1 MKKLSLSNAEV
12 LQLDQELNGFFDQVA
27 RKQVN
32 GLLSE
37 PLPIKTKYWL
47 ERINSQITARKA
59 SIEKL
64 RNEIVEKL
72 GEEIDGV
79 KQIPL
84 TIEEGKGK
92 DKKIVQNPKIKEFTE
107 EFGKV
112 LDEVEDLD
120 IPTLTIDDLGTAS
133 TEVRLNVFMKLVEE
147 QE

>member
-1 MKKLSLSNAEV
+1 MKKLSLSNAEI
-12 LQLDQELNGFFDQVA
+12 LQLDEELNGYVNQATREQV
-27 RKQVN
+27 K

-47 ERINSQITARKA
+47 ERINSQVSSRKT

-72 GEEIDGV
+72 GDEIDGV

-84 TIEEGKGK
+84 TIEEGKG
-92 DKKIVQNPKIKEFTE
+92 DKKKVVQNPKLKEFAE

-112 LDEVEDLD
+112 LDEKEDID
-120 IPTLTIDDLGTAS
+120 IPVLTIEDLGTAS
-133 TEVRLNVFMKLVEE
+133 TQVRLNIFMKLIEE

>member
-27 RKQVN
+27 RKQIN